1 LKKTI
6 INSLPKSGTNLVA
19 KALEL
24 FGYVQQG
31 NLAAYAVNNNTLL
44 AAWWRLRA
52 LPFRQ
57 GHIIG
62 IDFPVE
68 VSRKY
73 IDTLLRRIGPGNFCT
88 AHLGYTTDLLGK
100 ILQDGFSPIV
110 ITRDPRAVIVSFV
123 HYVIE
128 NRNLALHKFLR
139 RLDNEQRYR
148 IVLQGVTTKHASLQP
163 LRVRIQALASWLDS
177 KQVLRLRFE
186 DIVGHRGGG
195 SSDNQQREL
204 HRLCEWLDIPSGR
217 IDYVAEN
224 LYGPGRA
231 TFRKGTIDSWRKE
244 LPERII
250 MEVEEQL
257 GDIMK
262 KWKYR

>member
-1 LKKTI
+1 M
-6 INSLPKSGTNLVA
+6 A

-31 NLAAYAVNNNTLL
+31 NITTYAVNSNPLLAAY
-44 AAWWRLRA
+44 WRFRA
-52 LPFRQ
+52 FPLKQ

-73 IDTLLRRIGPGNFCT
+73 IDNLLRRIRPGKFCT
-88 AHLGYTTDLLGK
+88 AHIGYTSDLLHK
-100 ILQDGFSPIV
+100 IIRNGFSPIV
-110 ITRDPRAVIVSFV
+110 IIRDPRAVIVSFV
-123 HYVIE
+123 HYVIK
-128 NRNLALHKFLR
+128 NRRLALHDFLHG
-139 RLDNEQRYR
+139 LDNEQRYR
-148 IVLQGVTTKHASLQP
+148 IVLHGVNTKRASLQP
-163 LRVRIQALASWLDS
+163 LRVRIQALESWLYS
-177 KQVLRLRFE
+177 EHVLQLRFE
-186 DIVGHRGGG
+186 DIIGSSGGG
-195 SSDNQQREL
+195 SSENQQREL